1 MFDFTVHAD
10 AIVRRTE
17 MFFNLVFGDYDIDP
31 AVVFVR
37 FKDAPARVLRI
48 PNQRFRNVDGLIQ
61 ARTSRLPFND
71 VFTRDA
77 DGNWHGFLTVI
88 FDAPIDPF
96 TAFDYVGLSLDSG
109 VSAGLDVPRPSRAET
124 SILKT
129 VRG

>member
-1 MFDFTVHAD
+1 
-10 AIVRRTE
+10 
-17 MFFNLVFGDYDIDP
+17 
-31 AVVFVR
+31 
-37 FKDAPARVLRI
+37 
-48 PNQRFRNVDGLIQ
+48 
-61 ARTSRLPFND
+61 
-71 VFTRDA
+71 
-77 DGNWHGFLTVI
+77 VI